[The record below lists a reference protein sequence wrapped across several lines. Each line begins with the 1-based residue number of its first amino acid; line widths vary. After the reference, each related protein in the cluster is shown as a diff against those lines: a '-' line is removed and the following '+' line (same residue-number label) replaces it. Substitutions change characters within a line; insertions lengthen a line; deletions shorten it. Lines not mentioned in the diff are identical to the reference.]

1 MTITDYAKSF
11 TDITTAVLIAGGLIG
26 TMAVKGVALA
36 SDVKSI
42 KELQQSQ
49 VETDKKVDNIE
60 ETVGVIDRAQDTLI
74 SNQNTMWERQQVTDG
89 KIDEILG
96 LIQESHSD

>member
-11 TDITTAVLIAGGLIG
+11 TAITTAVLIAGGLIG